1 MRPLMLLTCLAVAVP
16 VAAWADDI
24 ELVSGDQL
32 KGKVVEMTEQH
43 VVLEHPTL
51 GRLKIDADKIK
62 SVTLYGPLSVD
73 PEAVVAPEVEAVI
86 VPTEVPQTEAPQ
98 TEAPQTES
106 PQTEAP
112 QVEASQTVTAP
123 ATKDLQPMTPDSAT
137 WLTQLHDWN
146 AQLELGVNGSQGNSE
161 TADLRVALTA
171 GNETEAR
178 RWAFDTAYFY
188 SASDGNTTR
197 SDFTLGYVNDWLFK
211 DSPWFVFA
219 SGRVDFDDFQ
229 DWDYRVNAAVGVGY
243 ELIDTDT
250 LTVRLRGGV
259 GGVKEFGSDD
269 EDLRPE
275 GSAGGE
281 LKWLITPS
289 QTFAAAVTA
298 YPSFDE
304 FGEVRVRASA
314 DWTLKVDQADGVS
327 LKLGVVD
334 EYDSLA
340 DGGTDKNDFKYYGA
354 LVIDF

>member
-1 MRPLMLLTCLAVAVP
+1 MRPLMLLICIAIATHVAV
-16 VAAWADDI
+16 WADEI

-32 KGKVVEMTEQH
+32 KGKVVEMTDQH
-43 VVLEHPTL
+43 VVLEHPVL
-51 GRLKIDADKIK
+51 GRMKIDADKIK
-62 SVTLYGPLSVD
+62 SVTLYGPLAVE
-73 PEAVVAPEVEAVI
+73 PEAVAVPEA
-86 VPTEVPQTEAPQ
+86 EAP
-98 TEAPQTES
+98 TVPAKALAVPAEAPAMS
-106 PQTEAP
+106 AEAP
-112 QVEASQTVTAP
+112 QVEVTPVTA
-123 ATKDLQPMTPDSAT
+123 DLKPMMPDSAT
-137 WLTQLHDWN
+137 WLTQIHEWG

-161 TADLRVALTA
+161 TADLRVAVKA

-178 RWAFDTAYFY
+178 RWVFDTAYFY
-188 SASDGNTTR
+188 SASDGDATR
-197 SDFTLGYVNDWLFK
+197 SDFTLGFVHDWLFK

-229 DWDYRVNAAVGVGY
+229 DWDYRGNATAGVGY

-259 GGVKEFGSDD
+259 GAVKEFGSDD

-327 LKLGVVD
+327 LKVGVVD

-340 DGGTDKNDFKYYGA
+340 DGGTDKNDLKYYGA